1 MPYNFASGVRIHAGY
16 KRDLRR
22 SNKQEDGG
30 VSTSKERNPNG
41 FKKVSEITTCTCISV
56 LSMKN
61 LCIRHQ

>member
-1 MPYNFASGVRIHAGY
+1 MPYDFASGVRIHAGY

-22 SNKQEDGG
+22 SNKQEDGWWCVDFKG
-30 VSTSKERNPNG
+30 KKE
-41 FKKVSEITTCTCISV
+41 KVSEITTCFSV

>member
-1 MPYNFASGVRIHAGY
+1 MPYDFASGVRIHAGY

-30 VSTSKERNPNG
+30 VSTSKE
-41 FKKVSEITTCTCISV
+41 KKEKVSEITTCFSV